1 MSEVKTKQYE
11 IVINGVKE
19 SVDAV
24 ESLNKSLEKLEER
37 FKTLEDKLNLN
48 IKVNTPNI
56 EQELENIVTSPA
68 DDVKKQDNRALEE
81 ADKLQRDI
89 LATEEKLA
97 EVRDENY
104 QKLLHMKEQLK
115 EYNALAKAQA
125 AADENRQGLFDTN
138 TMFGI
143 KGQLKSIKTEMQILD
158 IDSNR
163 FRELTQ
169 QANELN
175 NKLKEIE
182 QGYGQY
188 GRNVGNYANS
198 MAEGLQQVKIKVGDT
213 ERTFVSAMEAARVL
227 NKELKSMAVNGQ
239 QNTKK
244 YQDLDEA
251 VKQLNSTL
259 KDVGASSVVMDNLL
273 DTMQGVTAI
282 ASASQGFS
290 AFFGF
295 DNTQIEKSIQKLV
308 ALQNVLQGIEVI
320 KKQMKTGEGI
330 GGVLSK
336 GYERID
342 TMTFKLK
349 RMNVSMLGT
358 GKAAHVA
365 AIGIKAMS
373 TALKGLTTLGLA
385 VLLDLLVEGIQKV
398 AELVGNW
405 VKGDSELIN
414 STDATTSAVNKQ
426 NDELQKNLE
435 LIKKREEAGDIS
447 ITQARTEA
455 EKAYAKALLESRNAM
470 LKREDTYRESG
481 IVQSGKT
488 DLYLGNAIGDKG
500 VTTLGG
506 FKEEIQSIDDFTKR
520 FDYLMGRV
528 ENGKDITDSWK
539 DTASDARDE
548 LVHMTKLVGG
558 DFVNAMNK
566 YANGTA
572 EGTRALAEYIAK
584 MDTLTSGK
592 YSQSIK
598 LGIDKGY
605 LDSQFAQAWNLYQN
619 FKTDVVGDPIRI
631 KLDFENLANQ
641 IIDASDKFR
650 TSYYNRERE
659 KLKEQYNRLSKD
671 EQTAQKGLYDKAMAS
686 LDKQEKDTRQKVL
699 EGDRR
704 TADERTRK
712 AKENQKKVL
721 AAENELTRLRI
732 EQMKDGLRKTITQ
745 LEEERKAKLAK
756 IKTDGVMVG
765 QLTLETNQLYD
776 KKVEDA
782 RRKHGEELIK
792 IQQDVYK
799 RLLED
804 RIKYVQRYQSLASI
818 NEDNSLVRLNKFRD
832 ELYNQSISSYGIQGK
847 NQYSSQTR
855 QRLGIISE
863 ERTEIVEEYKK
874 LIDVE
879 QKYNEEKNKLA
890 VEQELISAKILKA
903 EGERTAKQAELYK
916 ELEDLEK
923 RHTSK
928 TKEEYVKL
936 RDLAVVAANDISGE
950 LENVMKKYND
960 LMSNST
966 KMSVKGFHDETENL
980 AKQIELYKKQYDEQ
994 VEIIKDYQES
1004 ILATEETYY
1013 LSKQIEIAEQIEVED
1028 KKVEALKRE
1037 YNSEIKVQQ
1046 DSYNKQLEVYENYKK
1061 ELAEKY
1067 STEEQQAQAK
1077 YVYQALLEE
1086 NYNKKL
1092 SETFN
1097 RRMNIVEDYWTVRIE
1112 NTKANAELAF
1122 QTELELEKLNHQ
1134 KSLDEAKESWNEQLK
1149 QLDDYHQKR
1158 IEQVKSQVEG
1168 EILTE
1173 EELFEIINIDREYH
1187 KVSEEA
1193 FENFTKSIE
1202 LINEEH
1208 AQKVISIENSKNEK
1222 IKAVNAEFYQDQ
1234 LQEYRDFQTA
1244 LNNLES
1250 KQPVKNIWGIVNLKQ
1265 TNKNNR
1271 ELQDSYK
1278 ELAANLANTR
1288 KKLNEDYKNG
1298 VIDEDV
1304 YRSSLRELDSFSADL
1319 GDKMDDV
1326 SKKLSTFG
1334 KIEYLSEGI
1343 NYWVQAVGQSLNSV
1357 LSSLSEITDN
1367 YYAGEIE
1374 KQQKYID
1381 ELQEMYDHQEEIT
1394 REHADAL
1401 SAIEDEL
1408 STARGD
1414 RRQQLIDQLNAE
1426 MAAQRASLAQQKK
1439 IEAQR
1444 KREEEK
1450 QKRLEHEQAVA
1461 KKRMQEAQAYINM
1474 AMSISMAAVNSW
1486 PIPAIPMIAL
1496 ATATGAAQIA
1506 AIKSQ
1511 NIPSYGK
1518 GGLIEGK
1525 SHKQGGVKAT
1535 LGLQPIEL
1543 EGNEY
1548 IIRKKTTI
1556 ENLGLLDFVNKS
1568 ERKLKLEDFIE
1579 FYSSNK
1585 VRKSVASANPRNKFA
1600 DGGQVPILRTDIDIN
1615 NRLLNA
1621 FEDYSNRPTV
1631 VEVKEILDKTEAV
1644 KQVRVLAG
1652 LAD

>member
-1 MSEVKTKQYE
+1 MAEIKTKQYA

-37 FKTLEDKLNLN
+37 FKALEDKLNLN
-48 IKVNTPNI
+48 IKVNSPNI
-56 EQELENIVTSPA
+56 EQVMEDIATSPSTE
-68 DDVKKQDNRALEE
+68 DVKKRDNSALEE

-104 QKLLHMKEQLK
+104 KKLYHMKEELK
-115 EYNALAKAQA
+115 EYTAIAKAQA
-125 AADENRQGLFDTN
+125 AREENQQGLYDTN

-143 KGQLKSIKTEMQILD
+143 KGQLKSIKTEMQTLD
-158 IDSNR
+158 INSDR
-163 FRELTQ
+163 FRILTEE
-169 QANELN
+169 ANELN

-182 QGYGQY
+182 QSYGQY

-198 MAEGLQQVKIKVGDT
+198 IVEGMEKVKITVNGV
-213 ERTFVSAMEAARVL
+213 EREFSSAREASREL
-227 NKELKSMAVNGQ
+227 GNQLKSMALNGKQ
-239 QNTKK
+239 GTKEFK
-244 YQDLDEA
+244 ELQKVVA
-251 VKQLNSTL
+251 KLNSDL
-259 KDVGASSVVMDNLL
+259 NDASVSSEAMDNLL
-273 DTMQGVTAI
+273 DTMQSLSSI

-308 ALQNVLQGIEVI
+308 ALQSII
-320 KKQMKTGEGI
+320 KGLEQLKQQMNSGEGI
-330 GGVLSK
+330 GKILTK

-349 RMNVSMLGT
+349 RMNVAMLGT

-414 STDATTSAVNKQ
+414 STDATTSAVNQQ

-435 LIKKREEAGDIS
+435 LIKKREEVGDIS

-470 LKREDTYRESG
+470 LKREEAYRENG

-641 IIDASDKFR
+641 IIDAGDKFR

-659 KLKEQYNRLSKD
+659 KLKDWYNRLSKD

-756 IKTDGVMVG
+756 IKADGVMVG

-782 RRKHGEELIK
+782 KKKHGEELIK
-792 IQQDVYK
+792 IQDEIYK

-804 RIKYVQRYQSLASI
+804 RIKYNQRYQNLNALI
-818 NEDNSLVRLNKFRD
+818 EENDNVTLRNAKIETF
-832 ELYNQSISSYGIQGK
+832 NQGISSYGIQGK
-847 NQYSSQTR
+847 RQYSKQTR
-855 QRLGIISE
+855 EKLNIISQDK
-863 ERTEIVEEYKK
+863 TEIVEDYKK

-879 QKYNEEKNKLA
+879 REYSTASNLYRTKQIEMANESSKASTKMLEVQTKVEEKLAELEKKRTEMSDEEYEKKKYKIEKELDIEIKKYEKLKETYSKETEELEKEKNAKLKVYEEYQNSLSQKYDIEEERIEASTTLQALYDENYTRSLSDTFKERLSMVKYYWTNRIGNTRASAEAAYQVESEAEKLNYEKLKKETQNAYNEEL
-890 VEQELISAKILKA
+890 KIMSDFFEKRQVAA
-903 EGERTAKQAELYK
+903 EIEKEDEIKQK
-916 ELEDLEK
+916 KIDLEK
-923 RHTSK
+923 QA
-928 TKEEYVKL
+928 KEEKWT
-936 RDLAVVAANDISGE
+936 REKINTELANVEKEAEEGLKVE
-950 LENVMKKYND
+950 LE
-960 LMSNST
+960 
-966 KMSVKGFHDETENL
+966 
-980 AKQIELYKKQYDEQ
+980 AIR
-994 VEIIKDYQES
+994 
-1004 ILATEETYY
+1004 
-1013 LSKQIEIAEQIEVED
+1013 
-1028 KKVEALKRE
+1028 RE
-1037 YNSEIKVQQ
+1037 YQING
-1046 DSYNKQLEVYENYKK
+1046 
-1061 ELAEKY
+1061 EK
-1067 STEEQQAQAK
+1067 
-1077 YVYQALLEE
+1077 
-1086 NYNKKL
+1086 
-1092 SETFN
+1092 
-1097 RRMNIVEDYWTVRIE
+1097 
-1112 NTKANAELAF
+1112 
-1122 QTELELEKLNHQ
+1122 
-1134 KSLDEAKESWNEQLK
+1134 
-1149 QLDDYHQKR
+1149 
-1158 IEQVKSQVEG
+1158 
-1168 EILTE
+1168 
-1173 EELFEIINIDREYH
+1173 
-1187 KVSEEA
+1187 A
-1193 FENFTKSIE
+1193 FENYTKNLQAIDY
-1202 LINEEH
+1202 EH

-1381 ELQEMYDHQEEIT
+1381 ELQEMYDKQEEIT
-1394 REHADAL
+1394 RQHADAV
-1401 SAIEDEL
+1401 SSIEDEL

-1439 IEAQR
+1439 IEAQ
-1444 KREEEK
+1444 KKKEEEK

-1461 KKRMQEAQAYINM
+1461 KKKMQEAQAYINM

-1486 PIPAIPMIAL
+1486 PIPAIPMMAL
-1496 ATATGAAQIA
+1496 AAATGAAQIA

-1518 GGLIEGK
+1518 GGRLDGGVIKGK
-1525 SHKQGGVKAT
+1525 SHKEGGVPV
-1535 LGLQPIEL
+1535 LGGMAEVEGLEFITNKVTTTKNTEL
-1543 EGNEY
+1543 LYY
-1548 IIRKKTTI
+1548 INSKKKK
-1556 ENLGLLDFVNKS
+1556 LD
-1568 ERKLKLEDFIE
+1568 LDDMIE
-1579 FYSSNK
+1579 FYTSG
-1585 VRKSVASANPRNKFA
+1585 KSIKKSIHAVKSKFA

-1615 NRLLNA
+1615 DRLLNA

-1631 VEVKEILDKTEAV
+1631 VSVVDILDRTQAV
-1644 KQVRVLAG
+1644 REVQTLAG
-1652 LAD
+1652 IAE